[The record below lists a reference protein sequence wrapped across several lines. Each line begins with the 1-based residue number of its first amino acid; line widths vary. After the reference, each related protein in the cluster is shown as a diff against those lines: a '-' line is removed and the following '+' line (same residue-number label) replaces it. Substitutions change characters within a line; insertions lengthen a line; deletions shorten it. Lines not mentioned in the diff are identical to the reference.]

1 MTVTA
6 WFCQNRMTRSHEKC
20 HCICIGQNID
30 QHSFTFAD
38 LSKEVEILGVN
49 TNNKFSFNSRTKIS
63 VEKLARY
70 SVTSLEWL
78 HTLITIKQE
87 SR

>member
-1 MTVTA
+1 M
-6 WFCQNRMTRSHEKC
+6 
-20 HCICIGQNID
+20 CIGQNID

-38 LSKEVEILGVN
+38 LSKEVEILRVN

-78 HTLITIKQE
+78 HTLITIKKE